1 MGRVMKNVKNKK
13 RNGVTL
19 IELII
24 ALAIMSIVTG
34 LIFVFYFT
42 NQKKISEIEIKSDLQ
57 YEAKTVLDNI
67 SKVAM
72 ESTGAKWN
80 GASNELVFSH
90 IDISESGKTSISEVK
105 YKIDES
111 TNEISLIQGK
121 TSTLLSNHFKNIGI
135 EELVDDEVINDKIK
149 LELTLENKGITYKVE
164 ENYVFRNSHLK

>member
-1 MGRVMKNVKNKK
+1 MKNIKNKK

-19 IELII
+19 IELVI

-34 LIFVFYFT
+34 LIFFFYFT

-72 ESTGAKWN
+72 ESKGAKWN
-80 GASNELVFSH
+80 DSTMELCFNEVDDKNIVFKLNKDEH
-90 IDISESGKTSISEVK
+90 
-105 YKIDES
+105 KIFFNKGETDF
-111 TNEISLIQGK
+111 I
-121 TSTLLSNHFKNIGI
+121 LSNHFKNIEI
-135 EELVDDEVINDKIK
+135 EDLVDGEVINDKIK

>member
-1 MGRVMKNVKNKK
+1 MKNIKNKK

-19 IELII
+19 IELVI

-34 LIFVFYFT
+34 LIFFFYFT

-72 ESTGAKWN
+72 ESTDAKWN
-80 GASNELVFSH
+80 DSIMELCFNGVDGGDIVFKLNKDEH
-90 IDISESGKTSISEVK
+90 
-105 YKIDES
+105 KIFFKKGETDFV
-111 TNEISLIQGK
+111 
-121 TSTLLSNHFKNIGI
+121 LSNHFKNIEI
-135 EELVDDEVINDKIK
+135 EDSIDETNHEKIIKDKIK
-149 LELTLENKGITYKVE
+149 LKLILENKGITYEVE

>member
-1 MGRVMKNVKNKK
+1 MKNIKNKK

-19 IELII
+19 IELVI

-34 LIFVFYFT
+34 LIFFFYFT

-72 ESTGAKWN
+72 ESTGARW
-80 GASNELVFSH
+80 
-90 IDISESGKTSISEVK
+90 SESTMELCFNGVDDGDVVFKLNKDEHKISFKKGETDIV
-105 YKIDES
+105 
-111 TNEISLIQGK
+111 
-121 TSTLLSNHFKNIGI
+121 LSNHFKNIEI
-135 EELVDDEVINDKIK
+135 EELVDGEVIKDKIK
-149 LELTLENKGITYKVE
+149 LKLTLENKGITYKVE

>member
-13 RNGVTL
+13 RDGVTL
-19 IELII
+19 IELVIT
-24 ALAIMSIVTG
+24 LGIMSIVTG
-34 LIFVFYFT
+34 LIFFFYFT

-72 ESTGAKWN
+72 ESTDAKWN
-80 GASNELVFSH
+80 DSTMELCFNGVDGGDIVFKLNKDEH
-90 IDISESGKTSISEVK
+90 KISFKKGETDFV
-105 YKIDES
+105 
-111 TNEISLIQGK
+111 
-121 TSTLLSNHFKNIGI
+121 LSNHFKNIEI
-135 EELVDDEVINDKIK
+135 EELVDGEVINDKIK

>member
-1 MGRVMKNVKNKK
+1 MKNIKNKK

-34 LIFVFYFT
+34 LIFFFYFT

-72 ESTGAKWN
+72 ESTGARWN
-80 GASNELVFSH
+80 DSTMELSFNRVNEG
-90 IDISESGKTSISEVK
+90 DIVLKFNKDKT
-105 YKIDES
+105 
-111 TNEISLIQGK
+111 EISFNKDGTDTI
-121 TSTLLSNHFKNIGI
+121 LSNNFKSI
-135 EELVDDEVINDKIK
+135 EIKELINETESVKVIKDKIK
-149 LELTLENKGITYKVE
+149 LKLTLEDKGITYKVE